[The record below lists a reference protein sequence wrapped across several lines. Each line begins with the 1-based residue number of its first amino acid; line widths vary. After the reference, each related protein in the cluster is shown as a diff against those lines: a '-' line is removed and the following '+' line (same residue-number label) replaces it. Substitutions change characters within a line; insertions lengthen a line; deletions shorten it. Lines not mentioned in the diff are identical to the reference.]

1 MAREAWPGGWGLGGQ
16 VPGPGSDPEGWE
28 GQAWEGWVP
37 GLRDPGGLGPG
48 PGGPGVRAGW
58 PGRSRRDRLP
68 VAKSRKSRKS
78 RFSHFH
84 ACFSLLKWP
93 FFEKHVFW
101 RVFFTFPAIRTG
113 KMGSGPGFGP
123 KSGPRPHFRGV
134 WARIWPNLGG
144 LGGSGGVWR
153 PDPGSGAGPGGLGG
167 WGLGPGPAG
176 PGGCRAG
183 WPGRSGGLG
192 SGSEGPGTRTP
203 EGPGRTR
210 SEGPGLGPQEAL
222 GPQIWPNLGSLRG
235 PSSSINPVGGG
246 FIALLGPE

>member
-16 VPGPGSDPEGWE
+16 APGPGSDPEGWE

-123 KSGPRPHFRGV
+123 KSGSGTRIWAQIGPQTPFPGGSGPGFGQIWGV
-134 WARIWPNLGG
+134 WAG
-144 LGGSGGVWR
+144 LGGSGGQI
-153 PDPGSGAGPGGLGG
+153 P
-167 WGLGPGPAG
+167 GPGPD
-176 PGGCRAG
+176 
-183 WPGRSGGLG
+183 
-192 SGSEGPGTRTP
+192 P
-203 EGPGRTR
+203 EG
-210 SEGPGLGPQEAL
+210 
-222 GPQIWPNLGSLRG
+222 
-235 PSSSINPVGGG
+235 
-246 FIALLGPE
+246 